1 MAENVAEEKS
11 GAEGRSRRAPLGAR
25 AAGAVSSA
33 ALALAAPA
41 LALADGTD
49 AKSILDN
56 FKTVFSGGLQFLGS
70 FMVIGGIITLVVQWR
85 MGEGGGGAAVA
96 SGIFL
101 IIAGIVIAI
110 VGTASGNLDTSW
122 ANQG

>member
-1 MAENVAEEKS
+1 MAAKGEGSK
-11 GAEGRSRRAPLGAR
+11 GAARPGLGAR
-25 AAGAVSSA
+25 AAGALTA
-33 ALALAAPA
+33 TLAGAPGLALAA
-41 LALADGTD
+41 GVD

-56 FKTVFSGGLQFLGS
+56 FTSVFSGGLQFLGG

-110 VGTASGNLDTSW
+110 VGITAGQMDTSW
-122 ANQG
+122 ASGAAS